1 MSFRKE
7 NKYRLSL
14 SEQKL
19 LKASLLTTG
28 MRPQYPRRKINS
40 CYFDTLDLAL
50 FTASEEGI
58 LPRKKVRIRW
68 YNQDTKTTKEE
79 KISSIEGRFKIV
91 SDFEQQNFLCN
102 FQAKF
107 FDQTYGI
114 LKPVMLVSYQRE
126 YYLLKGL
133 RITFDSEI
141 HYRDLRTKN
150 DRTYIDHE
158 SVMEIKSTIETTDD
172 YVQTII
178 KHPTSRFS
186 KYARGLLMANQWL

>member
-14 SEQKL
+14 SDQKL
-19 LKASLLTTG
+19 LKASLLATV
-28 MRPQYPRRKINS
+28 MRSQPPRRKINS
-40 CYFDTLDLAL
+40 CYFDTTDLTL
-50 FTASEEGI
+50 FAASEEGI

-91 SDFEQQNFLCN
+91 SNFDQHNFLSDLRAN
-102 FQAKF
+102 F

-114 LKPVMLVSYQRE
+114 LKPVLLVSYYRE
-126 YYLLKGL
+126 YYYLKGL
-133 RITFDSEI
+133 RVTFDSEI
-141 HYRDLRTKN
+141 QYRDLRTIN
-150 DRTYIDHE
+150 NRTYTDHE
-158 SVMEIKSTIETTDD
+158 SVMETKSSIETADD
-172 YVQTII
+172 YIQTII